1 MSNVVNHPA
10 AALMAEAKAEQAI
23 VDMPEAKALQHA
35 ILDAVTAY
43 YEFLNSHGLFYDAD
57 RELLRAS
64 GLNVFC
70 DMCGTIDIILKD
82 GPIDRCYGNG
92 EDPDPCGG
100 GHNPTRSTS
109 KGPRRRP

>member
-10 AALMAEAKAEQAI
+10 CALMAEAEAERAI
-23 VDMPEAKALQHA
+23 ADTPEAEALQRA
-35 ILDAVTAY
+35 IFDAVRAY
-43 YEFLNSHGLFYDAD
+43 YKYLDRHGLFYDAD
-57 RELLRAS
+57 RELVRAS

-70 DMCGTIDIILKD
+70 DMCGNVETVLKD
-82 GPIDRCYGNG
+82 GPLDRCYGNG
-92 EDPDPCGG
+92 MDPDPFCG